1 MMLAAIDTDGL
12 LELLLV
18 APAAAVVVA
27 ITFALALR
35 GWDLASQ
42 ASRDGRTGRALAYGA
57 LGVLATLAFA
67 ATVAFGIGII
77 VSKD

>member
-1 MMLAAIDTDGL
+1 MLAAIDTEGL
-12 LELLLV
+12 LELIWV
-18 APAAAVVVA
+18 APLSAVVVA
-27 ITFALALR
+27 VTFALALR

-42 ASRDGRTGRALAYGA
+42 ASRDGRTGVALAYGI
-57 LGVLATLAFA
+57 LGLAATLAFL